1 MSSLLRSAAVGAAS
15 LLLLSAIATPA
26 PTQAQQ
32 SPNVKQVQTNKQV
45 QTKTTKP
52 HRMVIQVIQ
61 NDAGVM
67 NAALNN
73 AENLI
78 KYYEDKGETVEI
90 EFVVHGNGLHMVR
103 SDTSPVKDRIMAM
116 SSKMK
121 NVTFSG
127 CGNTMANQSKAENKD
142 ITLLPQAKVVP
153 AGIAR
158 ILELQEQG
166 WAYVRA

>member
-1 MSSLLRSAAVGAAS
+1 MSSLLRSAAIGAAS
-15 LLLLSAIATPA
+15 LLLSAIATPV

-32 SPNVKQVQTNKQV
+32 SPNVKQV

-103 SDTSPVKDRIMAM
+103 SDTSPVKDRILAM

>member
-1 MSSLLRSAAVGAAS
+1 MSSLLRSAAIGAAS

-32 SPNVKQVQTNKQV
+32 SPNVKQV

-103 SDTSPVKDRIMAM
+103 SDTSPVKDRILAM

>member
-1 MSSLLRSAAVGAAS
+1 MSSLLRNATIGVAG
-15 LLLLSAIATPA
+15 LLLLSTISTLA

-32 SPNVKQVQTNKQV
+32 SPRATQT
-45 QTKTTKP
+45 QTATTTP

-78 KYYEDKGETVEI
+78 KYYEDKGEKVEI

-103 SDTSPVKDRIMAM
+103 SDTSPVKDRVAAI

-127 CGNTMANQSKAENKD
+127 CGNTMANQSKAENKE

>member
-1 MSSLLRSAAVGAAS
+1 MSSLLRSATIGVAG
-15 LLLLSAIATPA
+15 LLLLSAISTPA
-26 PTQAQQ
+26 PAQAQQ
-32 SPNVKQVQTNKQV
+32 SPRATQV
-45 QTKTTKP
+45 QTKITKP

-67 NAALNN
+67 DAALNN
-73 AENLI
+73 AENLT

-103 SDTSPVKDRIMAM
+103 SDTSPVKDRIVAIT
-116 SSKMK
+116 SKMK

-127 CGNTMANQSKAENKD
+127 CGNTMARQSKAENKE
-142 ITLLPQAKVVP
+142 ITLLPQARIVP

-166 WAYVRA
+166 WAYVRS

>member
-1 MSSLLRSAAVGAAS
+1 
-15 LLLLSAIATPA
+15 
-26 PTQAQQ
+26 
-32 SPNVKQVQTNKQV
+32 
-45 QTKTTKP
+45 
-52 HRMVIQVIQ
+52 MVIQVIQ

-78 KYYEDKGETVEI
+78 KYYEDKGEKVEI

-103 SDTSPVKDRIMAM
+103 SDTSPVKDRVAAI

-127 CGNTMANQSKAENKD
+127 CGNTMANQSKAENKE
-142 ITLLPQAKVVP
+142 ITLLPQAKIVP

>member
-1 MSSLLRSAAVGAAS
+1 MSSLLRSATIGAVG
-15 LLLLSAIATPA
+15 LLLLSAISTLA

-32 SPNVKQVQTNKQV
+32 SPLATQAKTA
-45 QTKTTKP
+45 TTKP

-78 KYYEDKGETVEI
+78 KYYEDKGEKVEI
-90 EFVVHGNGLHMVR
+90 EFVVHGNGLHMLR
-103 SDTSPVKDRIMAM
+103 SDTSPVKDRVAAI

-127 CGNTMANQSKAENKD
+127 CGNTIANQSKAENKE

>member
-1 MSSLLRSAAVGAAS
+1 MSSLLRSAAVGVAS
-15 LLLLSAIATPA
+15 LLLLSAITTPA

-32 SPNVKQVQTNKQV
+32 SPNVKQV

-103 SDTSPVKDRIMAM
+103 SDTSPVKDRILAM